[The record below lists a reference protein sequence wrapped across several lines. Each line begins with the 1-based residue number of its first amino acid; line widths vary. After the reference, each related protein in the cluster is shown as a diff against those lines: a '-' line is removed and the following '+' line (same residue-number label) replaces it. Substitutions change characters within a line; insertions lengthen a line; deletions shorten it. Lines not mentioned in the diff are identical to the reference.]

1 MKRILTYILSTVI
14 SFSAAAQGV
23 DDVTLVV
30 NGMGATKGE
39 ATNLALRSAI
49 EQAFGV
55 FVSAN
60 TSIVNDELV
69 KDEIATVASGNI
81 KSYKELE
88 SVILPNNTCLVT
100 LQAVVSTQKLVA
112 YAKSKGSSCEF
123 AGATLMAN
131 RKLMLLNKANTE
143 KVFDN
148 LMLQLEEIAP
158 FIFDHQ
164 LKLGEPMLNS
174 DQRNFTFPVRL
185 EITSNENTEG
195 FVDLLYSTLKAVA
208 LSEVDKINA
217 EKLLGEKMN
226 SLEVKKEYISTVS
239 AEYNRQSKDKLYFY
253 SPFDVDRLEDIIKTA
268 MNNIVVENNLG
279 IQYNVPDKFWKTS
292 RIGVKWQKYDGPE
305 DEVVAVVVVPDFY
318 KPQPLFKTKKNSAP
332 QPHSPII
339 ISTSHNSHLSVP
351 FNMVNQLTKFE
362 VLQKQCLELSSKITK
377 SLRDDGI
384 LYTMMNEA
392 QGLYHKSASRFV
404 NYENHPYIVIL
415 TEKEAGLVA
424 SVSEKTPIQL
434 LLEVVNIGTNEE
446 ITHPAKKIGEI
457 VRKLLVTPD
466 LMDVKRAKEW
476 QKTGDLRREGYE
488 YITEGGYEYVAYDD
502 RGRYSIISSLL
513 DRVTLRATNYSGWK
527 LYVIDVN
534 DILYYDYAESV
545 RNITSEQSLQYI
557 LDNPEKDQSMP
568 FRTMKQEW
576 IIVKRSQW

>member
-1 MKRILTYILSTVI
+1 MKRTIAAILLAVI
-14 SFSAAAQGV
+14 SLTAVAQGI
-23 DDVTLVV
+23 DEVTLVV
-30 NGMGATKGE
+30 NGMGATKDE
-39 ATNLALRSAI
+39 AKNIALRSAI

-100 LQAVVSTQKLVA
+100 LEAIVSTQKLIS

-131 RKLMLLNKANTE
+131 RKLMLLNKANTK

-174 DQRNFTFPVRL
+174 DQRNFTFPVTL
-185 EITSNENTEG
+185 EISSNENTEG
-195 FVDLLYSTLKAVA
+195 FVNLLYSTLKAVA

-217 EKLLGEKMN
+217 EKLLGEKLN

-239 AEYNRQSKDKLYFY
+239 AEYNRQSTDKLYFY

-292 RIGVKWQKYDGPE
+292 RIDVKYIWRKDGNYE
-305 DEVVAVVVVPDFY
+305 DKVVVVVPDFY
-318 KPQPLFKTKKNSAP
+318 KPQPLFKTKKSSAP
-332 QPHSPII
+332 QPHNPII
-339 ISTSHNSHLSVP
+339 ISTSHNSSLSVP
-351 FNMVNQLTKFE
+351 FNMVNQLTNFE
-362 VLQKQCLELSSKITK
+362 VLQKQSLELSSKITK
-377 SLRDDGI
+377 SLRDAGI
-384 LYTMMNEA
+384 LDTMMNEA

-404 NYENHPYIVIL
+404 NHENHPYIVIL
-415 TEKEAGLVA
+415 TEQEEGLVA

-466 LMDVKRAKEW
+466 KMDVKRAKEW
-476 QKTGDLRREGYE
+476 QKAGILRREGYE
-488 YITEGGYEYVAYDD
+488 YITEGGHEYVAYND
-502 RGRYSIISSLL
+502 RMRYSIISSLL

-545 RNITSEQSLQYI
+545 RNITYEPYLQDI

-576 IIVKRSQW
+576 IIVRQSQW

>member
-174 DQRNFTFPVRL
+174 DQRNFTFPV
-185 EITSNENTEG
+185 
-195 FVDLLYSTLKAVA
+195 
-208 LSEVDKINA
+208 
-217 EKLLGEKMN
+217 
-226 SLEVKKEYISTVS
+226 
-239 AEYNRQSKDKLYFY
+239 
-253 SPFDVDRLEDIIKTA
+253 
-268 MNNIVVENNLG
+268 
-279 IQYNVPDKFWKTS
+279 
-292 RIGVKWQKYDGPE
+292 
-305 DEVVAVVVVPDFY
+305 
-318 KPQPLFKTKKNSAP
+318 
-332 QPHSPII
+332 
-339 ISTSHNSHLSVP
+339 
-351 FNMVNQLTKFE
+351 
-362 VLQKQCLELSSKITK
+362 
-377 SLRDDGI
+377 
-384 LYTMMNEA
+384 
-392 QGLYHKSASRFV
+392 
-404 NYENHPYIVIL
+404 
-415 TEKEAGLVA
+415 
-424 SVSEKTPIQL
+424 
-434 LLEVVNIGTNEE
+434 
-446 ITHPAKKIGEI
+446 
-457 VRKLLVTPD
+457 
-466 LMDVKRAKEW
+466 
-476 QKTGDLRREGYE
+476 
-488 YITEGGYEYVAYDD
+488 
-502 RGRYSIISSLL
+502 
-513 DRVTLRATNYSGWK
+513 
-527 LYVIDVN
+527 
-534 DILYYDYAESV
+534 
-545 RNITSEQSLQYI
+545 
-557 LDNPEKDQSMP
+557 
-568 FRTMKQEW
+568 
-576 IIVKRSQW
+576 